1 MRLPFLA
8 RPEAPAYS
16 QVGRG
21 AAWTGRIAGSGML
34 IVLGEASTDLALGGE
49 VIVGPAGRLTS
60 AAARCTALRVEGRA
74 QGSFRVDGPVAVAP
88 GGALSG
94 AVSARRFEAA
104 RAAELDG
111 RLEVGVLSSNTP

>member
-1 MRLPFLA
+1 MKIPFLA

-21 AAWTGRIAGSGML
+21 AAWAGRVAGSGML
-34 IVLGEASTDLALGGE
+34 IVLGEASTDLALAGE
-49 VIVGPAGRLTS
+49 VVVGPAGRLT
-60 AAARCTALRVEGRA
+60 ATAARCSSLRVEGRA
-74 QGSFRVDGPVAVAP
+74 LGRFQVDGPVVVAP

-104 RAAELDG
+104 RAAKLDG
-111 RLEVGVLSSNTP
+111 RLEIGVLPSNTP